1 MRSLPPTFLGRNLS
15 TRLHARKPSLVLGRI
30 LFPHYVTWGLRD
42 PKCQLL
48 LLFFFFNND
57 IFSFFFA
64 YGRLSRH
71 WFLSLSVSTYKAFQH
86 MSGFFVFTA
95 SRGRIQVGEANL
107 CFLWFNRIPIA
118 WMRVKTSRLLEKK
131 SILTSTN
138 GPFVDGRTTGIEPAR
153 GGFTIHCL
161 DPLGY
166 IRPYPRTG
174 FSLYLR
180 SDLSELPYDRYQRE
194 AFS

>member
-1 MRSLPPTFLGRNLS
+1 
-15 TRLHARKPSLVLGRI
+15 
-30 LFPHYVTWGLRD
+30 
-42 PKCQLL
+42 
-48 LLFFFFNND
+48 
-57 IFSFFFA
+57 
-64 YGRLSRH
+64 
-71 WFLSLSVSTYKAFQH
+71 
-86 MSGFFVFTA
+86 
-95 SRGRIQVGEANL
+95 
-107 CFLWFNRIPIA
+107 
-118 WMRVKTSRLLEKK
+118 MRVKTSRLLEKK
-131 SILTSTN
+131 RILTSTN